1 MIPLIAATEIVAIIR
16 DIAIVLLI
24 GAMFFVI
31 LITTLVTLLI
41 YRKLSSLVSSIQKTA
56 KDAGDIS
63 TTISE
68 KIVKPLAAR
77 SVLALGAGQILAFL
91 LGISRRK
98 RGGKKNGE

>member
-31 LITTLVTLLI
+31 LIMTIVTFLI
-41 YRKLSSLVSSIQKTA
+41 YRKVSSLMDSIQKTA
-56 KDAGDIS
+56 KDAKEIS

-77 SVLALGAGQILAFL
+77 SAFALGAGQILAFL

-98 RGGKKNGE
+98 GGGKKNGE